1 MRKTD
6 VVNSISILTSLPKKD
21 SKIVL
26 DAVVESIKN
35 VLIETNKVS
44 LSGFGTFSIVDRKA
58 RVARNPITGKK
69 INVPAK
75 KVLKFKPSNKIKS
88 NF

>member
-6 VVNSISILTSLPKKD
+6 IVDSISTLTSLPKRD

-26 DAVVESIKN
+26 DAVVESIKI
-35 VLIETNKVS
+35 VLMETNKVS
-44 LSGFGTFSIVDRKA
+44 LSGFGTFSIVNRKA
-58 RVARNPITGKK
+58 RIARNPKTGEK

-75 KVLKFKPSNKIKS
+75 CVLKFKPSNKIKN